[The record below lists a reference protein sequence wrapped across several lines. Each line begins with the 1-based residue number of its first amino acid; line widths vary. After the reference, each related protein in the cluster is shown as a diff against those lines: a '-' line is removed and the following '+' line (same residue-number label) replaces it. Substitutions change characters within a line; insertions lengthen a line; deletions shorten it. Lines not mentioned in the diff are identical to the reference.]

1 MPTSAM
7 VPAGAT
13 QVLTATVQN
22 DPSQLGVTWT
32 LSPASGA
39 GSLSNVTA
47 TSVTY
52 VAPAG
57 APASA
62 LTVTITATSVSG
74 AAVSAKATLTVPAA
88 VAVSVSPSSATVL
101 AGSTQ
106 VFTASIQNDP
116 ANAGATWAIYPP
128 SGAGTLSNVTSTS
141 ATYNAPAGPPPNDLA
156 VTITATSV
164 SNTSISASANITVPA
179 NTVTVSPA
187 TATVPAGSN
196 QTFTA
201 TVPYDAGQKGVTWSI
216 SPASG
221 AGTLS
226 NLTST
231 SATYNAPAGPPPSD
245 VAVTITAT
253 SVSNATVSGTATVT
267 VPASVVSISPGT
279 ATVPAGSSQVLS
291 ATVQNDPAQTG
302 VSWSISPP
310 SGAGTLTNLSSTSA
324 TYNAPASAPASNLSA
339 TITATSLTSA
349 AAGTAAITVPAIT
362 VSVAPDSVLIPV
374 NSVQTFTATVQ
385 YDPTKGGVT
394 WSLSQGAAACSAACG
409 AVTVVD
415 PTTAKYSAPASVPTN
430 PVTLTATSVTDTT
443 KLATA
448 SIKVSTGSVQL
459 APDSLN
465 FGRVRKFSSRI
476 LVVTLSNVGAS
487 PLAVSGISVSGTY
500 YSQTNGCGSSVAA
513 AASCNIGVRF
523 NPRGTL
529 TYSGTLTITDSSSDS
544 PQQVPLHG
552 VGCRNCA
559 TLAAVRAAVASVSR
573 VVAPA
578 PTGSNGVGTRV
589 LDLVD
594 ADRAEPFQSGDARR
608 QLLVRFWYPRA
619 IKSECRPAPY
629 TDPAVWSYFSKLL
642 NVPLPAVR
650 TNSCLAAPILEG
662 AWPVVVFTHGYTG
675 TFTDY
680 TFLFEDLA
688 SRGYLVA
695 SIDHTY
701 EAAAVVLPDGRLVK
715 SVFGNPFSDG
725 GRADNEAFMSAE
737 AVRLRDVQFVVDELA
752 RLNTRRDSP
761 FAGRIDTASIA
772 IAGHSFGGLTA
783 LQAAQQDA
791 RIRAAVLID
800 GVVTGEA
807 VHATEKPVLML
818 DAGRVQWDEEKRD
831 LWNRLQGPRYAVNL
845 RDAEHMTPTDAV
857 WLASGAVRTGHV
869 SPENTV
875 AAVRAYVAAFLEA
888 HLLGRP
894 AVPFLTEPSKRYPD
908 AEVSGPPPL
917 VRGVQ

>member
-1 MPTSAM
+1 MSESLRAGGFMRRTTCLVVALIGLPLALQLSGCGGDSNAQPPPPPPPITVSVMPTSAM

-187 TATVPAGSN
+187 TPTVPAGSN

-201 TVPYDAGQKGVTWSI
+201 TVPYDAGQK
-216 SPASG
+216 
-221 AGTLS
+221 
-226 NLTST
+226 
-231 SATYNAPAGPPPSD
+231 
-245 VAVTITAT
+245 
-253 SVSNATVSGTATVT
+253 
-267 VPASVVSISPGT
+267 
-279 ATVPAGSSQVLS
+279 
-291 ATVQNDPAQTG
+291 
-302 VSWSISPP
+302 
-310 SGAGTLTNLSSTSA
+310 
-324 TYNAPASAPASNLSA
+324 
-339 TITATSLTSA
+339 
-349 AAGTAAITVPAIT
+349 
-362 VSVAPDSVLIPV
+362 
-374 NSVQTFTATVQ
+374 
-385 YDPTKGGVT
+385 GVT

-487 PLAVSGISVSGTY
+487 PLAVSGISVSGSY
-500 YSQTNGCGSSVAA
+500 YSQTNNCGSSVAA
-513 AASCNIGVRF
+513 AASCNIAVKF
-523 NPRGTL
+523 TPRGTL
-529 TYSGTLTITDSSSDS
+529 SYSGTLAITDGSSDS

-552 VGCRNCA
+552 IGCRNCA
-559 TLAAVRAAVASVSR
+559 TMAAVRAAVASVTR
-573 VVAPA
+573 VAAPA
-578 PTGSNGVGTRV
+578 PSGPNGVGTRV

-594 ADRAEPFQSGDARR
+594 TDRVEPFQSGDARR
-608 QLLVRFWYPRA
+608 ELLVRFWYPRA

-629 TDPAVWSYFSKLL
+629 SDPAVWNYFSKLL
-642 NVPLPAVR
+642 NVPLPVVR

-688 SRGYLVA
+688 SRGYIVA
-695 SIDHTY
+695 SVDHTY
-701 EAAAVVLPDGRLVK
+701 EAAAVALPDGRLVK
-715 SVFGNPFSDG
+715 SVFGSPFSDG
-725 GRADNEAFMSAE
+725 GRADSEAFMSAE
-737 AVRLRDVQFVVDELA
+737 AVRLRDVHFVVDELA
-752 RLNTRRDSP
+752 RLNARPDSP

-783 LQAAQQDA
+783 LEAVQQDA

-800 GVVTGEA
+800 GVVTEEA
-807 VHATEKPVLML
+807 VHATEKPVLIL
-818 DAGRVQWDEEKRD
+818 DAGRVRWDDEKRH
-831 LWNRLQGPRYAVNL
+831 LWNKLEGPRYAVNL
-845 RDAEHMTPTDAV
+845 KDAEHVTPTDAV
-857 WLASGAVRTGHV
+857 WLASGAVRTGHM

-875 AAVRAYVAAFLEA
+875 AAVREYVSAFLEA

-894 AVPFLTEPSKRYPD
+894 PVPLLTEPSMRYPD
-908 AEVSGPPPL
+908 AEVSGPSPL
-917 VRGVQ
+917 VRSVQ